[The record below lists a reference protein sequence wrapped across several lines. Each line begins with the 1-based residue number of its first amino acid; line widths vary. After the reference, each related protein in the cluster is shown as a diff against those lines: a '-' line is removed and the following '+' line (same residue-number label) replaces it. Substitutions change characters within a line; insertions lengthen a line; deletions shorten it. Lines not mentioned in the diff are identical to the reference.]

1 MVFGLF
7 KSKKSENYTP
17 DFSDINS
24 NEKAI
29 ALFNKGEFLKLYLM
43 PLEFG
48 GEDIPMNYLF
58 VPHFVV
64 ELKSRFDKMVE
75 NLLIEGKK
83 LSYSASPEY
92 KGKSFIPSK
101 LTIYV
106 TGDVQFEE
114 TINIW

>member
-7 KSKKSENYTP
+7 KSKKTDNYTP
-17 DFSDINS
+17 DFSDINT

-29 ALFNKGEFLKLYLM
+29 ALYNKGQLSKLYLM

-58 VPHFVV
+58 VPPFVV
-64 ELKSRFDKMVE
+64 DIKSRFDSMLE

-92 KGKSFIPSK
+92 KGKSFVPSK
-101 LTIYV
+101 LTISV
-106 TGDVQFEE
+106 TGDVNFEE